1 MQRTFTYW
9 KGIDQ
14 GKRTDLT
21 GGRFMRSV
29 GGWAA
34 VKALRAVKVFEKG
47 DERILGNGDFVES
60 VLKTAIF
67 TGIFL

>member
-1 MQRTFTYW
+1 
-9 KGIDQ
+9 
-14 GKRTDLT
+14 
-21 GGRFMRSV
+21 MRSV